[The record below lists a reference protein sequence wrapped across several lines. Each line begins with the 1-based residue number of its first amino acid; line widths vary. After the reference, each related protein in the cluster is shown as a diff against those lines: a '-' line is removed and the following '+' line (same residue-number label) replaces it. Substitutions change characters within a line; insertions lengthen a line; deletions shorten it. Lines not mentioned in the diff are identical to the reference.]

1 MNKNKAKIHAHILTR
16 IRKNQE
22 LKLALASKLGK
33 SYETIVR
40 WLRENNPM
48 LTTVDSIELI
58 SHFLKIEK
66 EEITNMPEY
75 QEAP

>member
-1 MNKNKAKIHAHILTR
+1 MSKNKAKIHNHILIK

-22 LKLALASKLGK
+22 LKLALAQKLGR

-40 WLRENNPM
+40 WLRDNNTM
-48 LTTVDSIELI
+48 LTTIDSIELI
-58 SHFLKIEK
+58 SFHLGIDK
-66 EEITNMPEY
+66 EQITNMPEY

>member
-1 MNKNKAKIHAHILTR
+1 MNNNKAKIHNHILIK

-22 LKLALASKLGK
+22 LKLALAAKLGK

-48 LTTVDSIELI
+48 LTTIDSIELI
-58 SHFLKIEK
+58 SHHLKIDR
-66 EEITNMPEY
+66 EEITNLPEY